1 MNTRNRDKFT
11 PEISNVTGRTASQQW
26 SCNFRNL
33 WFTLTRCDS
42 QGSKVPQDEGL
53 HGVPA
58 HAVPEEAVLRDGV
71 WSLLMA
77 HHAGANFCSGQLK
90 ESLPEPVARAA

>member
-1 MNTRNRDKFT
+1 MNTHNRDKFT
-11 PEISNVTGRTASQQW
+11 PEISKVTGRTASQQW

-42 QGSKVPQDEGL
+42 QGSEVPQDEGL

-58 HAVPEEAVLRDGV
+58 HAVPEEAILRNGV
-71 WSLLMA
+71 GGLVVA
-77 HHAGANFCSGQLK
+77 HHAGADFRFGQLK
-90 ESLPEPVARAA
+90 EPLLEPITRAT